1 MSVFPQV
8 ESYGHVYWIV
18 PSELL
23 DGVKSTEPADGMAD
37 SWGEYDYDG
46 LTELFAER
54 YLDLAAELP
63 VPDGPNPNYR
73 PMRFPPGCFVIIEYM
88 PDFDAWSIMGYM
100 IFPDADDARG
110 WLLEECGPPG
120 RFTEY
125 IGDMV
130 VLDKDMPPQLRAYR
144 ADPRRVQ

>member
-1 MSVFPQV
+1 M
-8 ESYGHVYWIV
+8 
-18 PSELL
+18 
-23 DGVKSTEPADGMAD
+23 D
-37 SWGEYDYDG
+37 
-46 LTELFAER
+46 
-54 YLDLAAELP
+54 
-63 VPDGPNPNYR
+63 
-73 PMRFPPGCFVIIEYM
+73 
-88 PDFDAWSIMGYM
+88 YM